1 MTLVTTPSIKER
13 LNYNFVNLFKN
24 SRKLVEAVDL
34 PQKPNPAIDRLIKN
48 EIISIKS
55 LTTSPAD
62 GIFLLDRY
70 AITFRLSDKFA
81 NHFVLLRGL
90 LEFSRPKTIE
100 ITPNA
105 IDKTFYVELSKTQ
118 ADHFVTHLDT
128 ILGWLIKEIK
138 FKESLKALITFE
150 KKVKREQAILYANM
164 RQSA

>member
-13 LNYNFVNLFKN
+13 LNYNFVNLFKT
-24 SRKLVEAVDL
+24 SRKLVKAVDL
-34 PQKPNPAIDRLIKN
+34 PQQPNPAIDRLLKN
-48 EIISIKS
+48 EIISIRS

-62 GIFLLDRY
+62 GIFLVDRY

-81 NHFVLLRGL
+81 DHFVLLRGL
-90 LEFSRPKTIE
+90 LEFSRPKTLE

-105 IDKTFYVELSKTQ
+105 TNKTFHVEFSETQ

-128 ILGWLIKEIK
+128 VLGWLIKEIK
-138 FKESLKALITFE
+138 FKESLRALITFE